1 MRREVTVNAG
11 AVLSNADMRLT
22 IDKLVGKEKFD
33 PDYVS
38 QVHKLRA
45 TFPCFLS
52 HIGVRGIPTEVLER
66 AHGYYWRGWDADRV
80 ACGDFDC
87 KVFVPTLYEPAMAP
101 NGGHVIVIQK
111 VIDVDY
117 EATTDWQ
124 GHKQQVEQFLLG
136 CIERVIPGFTD
147 KMEVCLSA
155 TAKTSHHFTLNYH
168 GAMLGWEMS
177 PQQLGR
183 YRPDIKSPIQNL
195 YFVGQWT
202 RPGGGITPVIVSA
215 MRAADMVVH
224 SESRG
229 PVPSEDYARKSS
241 AHVESKE
248 VMGPDS
254 VNCEDSAP
262 CYSFPRRS

>member
-33 PDYVS
+33 PDYIS
-38 QVHKLRA
+38 RVHKLRA

-111 VIDVDY
+111 VTDVDY

-229 PVPSEDYARKSS
+229 RVPSEEYARNSS
-241 AHVESKE
+241 AHVENKE
-248 VMGPDS
+248 DTGPAS
-254 VNCEDSAP
+254 MNCEDSAP